1 MNPKIPI
8 SKPALAAFCRQHGI
22 RRLAIFGSALR
33 EDFGPDSDI
42 DLLVEF
48 ELDRIPGL
56 LGIVGMEMELSEL
69 FSGRKVDIRTPEDLS
84 RYFRQDVLDTAEV
97 QYDQT

>member
-1 MNPKIPI
+1 M
-8 SKPALAAFCRQHGI
+8 
-22 RRLAIFGSALR
+22 
-33 EDFGPDSDI
+33 

-84 RYFRQDVLDTAEV
+84 RYFRQDVLDAAEV
-97 QYDQT
+97 LYDRT